1 MIDYA
6 RYHYAIPYLP
16 VEQRYD
22 ILPEHSICSIS
33 PADTSADDFI
43 TGNGA
48 LRVQSSGHPYHDEMA
63 FTQELL

>member
-1 MIDYA
+1 MIDYVK
-6 RYHYAIPYLP
+6 YCYTIPYIP

-48 LRVQSSGHPYHDEMA
+48 GTRKSTPCWTKRRRPPDLKS
-63 FTQELL
+63 T